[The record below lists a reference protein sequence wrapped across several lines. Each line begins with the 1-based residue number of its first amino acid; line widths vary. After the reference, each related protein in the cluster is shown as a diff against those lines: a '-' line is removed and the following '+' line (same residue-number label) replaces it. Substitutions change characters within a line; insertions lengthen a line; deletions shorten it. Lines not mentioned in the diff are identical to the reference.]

1 MKFKNFIFDVDG
13 TILDSKYQTVKAYD
27 LLAREILG
35 RGLTPEEEIFAFHK
49 TSVQTLDLLEIETSE
64 ENMMKLYNYF
74 HDLSLDVGYFEGVTE
89 VLDEMKMHNVF
100 IGLATNRNKGESD
113 YALYNNGLKKYFD
126 DYVCK
131 DDVKNAKPSGE
142 MLTLY
147 MERHNLNPDDTIFI
161 GNAIGDHMAAIDAG
175 IKYGLCKWGTE
186 EFLDEDAIEFEE
198 PKDILKL
205 L

>member
-27 LLAREILG
+27 LLARELLG

-49 TSVQTLDLLEIETSE
+49 TSIQTLELLEIEIIDV
-64 ENMMKLYNYF
+64 NLVKLYNYF
-74 HDLSLDVGYFEGVTE
+74 HDLSEDVGFFDGVTE
-89 VLDEMKMHNVF
+89 VLDEMQKKDVF
-100 IGLATNRNKGESD
+100 MGLATNRNKDESD
-113 YALYNNGLKKYFD
+113 FALEHNGLKKYFD

-142 MLTLY
+142 MLIFY
-147 MERHNLNPDDTIFI
+147 MEKHNLKPDETIFI

-186 EFLDEDAIEFEE
+186 EFLDEEAIVLEE